1 MGKRRNDHED
11 TIETW
16 NQTINNYNGGRS
28 QSPSGKSPTPGKK
41 KGNRGKRQKHI
52 FGKILA
58 IIQALLSLL
67 LLGSLLILNIL
78 PMTYLIIA
86 AVVLLV
92 LWLFVFLSQFTRKT
106 HIPGKVI
113 SIIICL
119 VLAIGSYY
127 LLITNNLLG
136 SITGLGYKIDNVVV
150 AVLDEDPAQSIQDA
164 ADYTFGIHS
173 SLSRDSVD
181 TAINEINET
190 LGTEISVVTYDG
202 FGSMVD
208 ALYSGEV
215 GALIYNTAWET
226 TMEEMHEGFTEEIRI
241 LESKEIKTKTTS
253 IGTSNKNVTKE
264 PFVVYITGNDSYGSI
279 AATGRSDVNML
290 VCVNPKTRQ
299 ILMISTPRDSHL
311 VFAGNVTNGTKDKL
325 THAGNFGIDVQMGTL
340 EELYGVEIDF
350 YARVNFTSLV
360 NIVDALGGVD
370 VYSDYTFTAI
380 DGRHFTQGLNSLD
393 GESALMFSRE
403 RNAFTNGD
411 FQRGKNQQAVL
422 TAIIKKAMSPA
433 ILTSYASLIGSLEG
447 NVDTSMVQNDITSL
461 VKMQLNDGGSWNIVP
476 LSPTGTTGSA
486 YCYSIGGNASVV
498 TLDDESIEVI
508 KTQIQKLFNGEILEP
523 GTTVES
529 E

>member
-1 MGKRRNDHED
+1 MGKNRRVNQED
-11 TIETW
+11 TMNTW
-16 NQTINNYNGGRS
+16 DQTVNNYNS
-28 QSPSGKSPTPGKK
+28 NI
-41 KGNRGKRQKHI
+41 GNRSNQNPQKKRNKRKKNKHI
-52 FGKILA
+52 FGKVLA
-58 IIQALLSLL
+58 IIQGLLSLL

-78 PMTYLIIA
+78 PVSYLIIV
-86 AVVLLV
+86 AVVLLI

-113 SIIICL
+113 SFLICI
-119 VLAIGSYY
+119 VLALASYY

-150 AVLDEDPAQSIQDA
+150 VVLDEDPAQSLEDA
-164 ADYTFGIHS
+164 ADYTFAIHS

-181 TAINEINET
+181 AAIEEINET
-190 LGTEISVVTYDG
+190 LGKEITVVTYDG
-202 FGSMVD
+202 FGSMVE

-226 TMEEMHEGFTEEIRI
+226 TMEEMHEGYTEAIRI

-253 IGTSNKNVTKE
+253 VSSSNKKVTKE
-264 PFVVYITGNDSYGSI
+264 PFIVYITGNDSYGSI
-279 AATGRSDVNML
+279 ATTGRSDVNML

-299 ILMISTPRDSHL
+299 ILMVSTPRDSYL
-311 VFAGNVTNGTKDKL
+311 VFADNVTNGTKDKL
-325 THAGNFGIDVQMGTL
+325 THAGNFGIDVQIGTM
-340 EELYGVEIDF
+340 EELYDIDIDF

-370 VYSDYTFTAI
+370 VYSEYSFTAM
-380 DGRHFTQGLNSLD
+380 DGRSFSEGYNTLD

-403 RNAFTNGD
+403 RYAFTNGD

-422 TAIIKKAMSPA
+422 TAIIKKAISPA

-447 NVDTSMVQNDITSL
+447 NVDTSMAQNDITSL
-461 VKMQLNDGGSWNIVP
+461 VKMQLNDGGSWNIV
-476 LSPTGTTGSA
+476 SSSATGKGGSE
-486 YCYSIGGNASVV
+486 YCYSSNGNASVV
-498 TLDDESIEVI
+498 ILDDESIKDI
-508 KTQIQKLFNGEILEP
+508 KTQIQSLLNGETLVQ